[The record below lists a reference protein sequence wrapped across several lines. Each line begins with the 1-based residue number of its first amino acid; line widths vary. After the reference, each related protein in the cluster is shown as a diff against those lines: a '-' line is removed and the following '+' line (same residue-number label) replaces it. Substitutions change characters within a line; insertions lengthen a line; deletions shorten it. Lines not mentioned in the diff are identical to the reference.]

1 MDYTKI
7 RRLYNVALLDF
18 DKATGKEH
26 LDQKRK
32 EASEVI
38 IANWKRQVEEKQIR
52 SAIEDPRTVR
62 RERTVLIEKLKSLTI
77 QQELARQRI
86 AWLLSDTPFTQLMLE
101 NDIKEAKE
109 AKFLNKNARN
119 VYDDEAENYKP
130 SPFQLKIMARDA
142 REARE
147 ALGLQMIEMRALK
160 NRLQANSIASIVQV
174 YRDYQQIQKGE
185 HFEAIVQ
192 DSLLSKYKMQCL
204 TGLIQQIVAH
214 EDKIVK
220 FDRIIAD
227 QATDPARHIQ
237 REDGSFF
244 NVEQQLAAEGSGDKD
259 VLD

>member
-1 MDYTKI
+1 
-7 RRLYNVALLDF
+7 
-18 DKATGKEH
+18 
-26 LDQKRK
+26 
-32 EASEVI
+32 
-38 IANWKRQVEEKQIR
+38 
-52 SAIEDPRTVR
+52 
-62 RERTVLIEKLKSLTI
+62 
-77 QQELARQRI
+77 
-86 AWLLSDTPFTQLMLE
+86 
-101 NDIKEAKE
+101 
-109 AKFLNKNARN
+109 
-119 VYDDEAENYKP
+119 
-130 SPFQLKIMARDA
+130 MARDA

-259 VLD
+259 VLE